1 MKFCSNCG
9 KEVSEGAVICL
20 NCGAEVKPE
29 ANSEDKA
36 NTGIVILSVLFPL
49 VGLIIAAVKRKES
62 PNASKTYATAAIIA
76 WAVSFA
82 LGFIMGLLGA

>member
-9 KEVSEGAVICL
+9 KEISDAAAICI

-29 ANSEDKA
+29 TETVDKA
-36 NTGIVILSVLFPL
+36 NTALVVVSVLFPI
-49 VGLIIAAVKRKES
+49 VGLILGAVQRKTS
-62 PNASKTYATAAIIA
+62 PNAAKTYATAAIIA

-82 LGFIMGLLGA
+82 IGFFIGLVG